1 MKTAIQF
8 KVASFPKVRFQNGFA
23 TPAMPK
29 ISVVLG
35 DITTLKVDA
44 IVNAANAG
52 LRGGG
57 GVDGAIHRAAGLGL
71 LQEIIEKYP
80 DGIVVGEAVATFAH
94 NLKAMYVIHTVGP
107 RYYLDGV
114 DHARLLADA
123 YRNSIRVATELGCK
137 SIAFPAISTGVYGYP
152 RVEATQIAVKTVRE
166 EVTAGTELQEIIF
179 CCFDQAT
186 ADCYTQEMT
195 R

>member
-1 MKTAIQF
+1 
-8 KVASFPKVRFQNGFA
+8 
-23 TPAMPK
+23 MPK

-35 DITTLKVDA
+35 DITKLEVDA

-71 LQEIIEKYP
+71 LAEIIEKYR
-80 DGIVVGEAVATFAH
+80 DGIVVGEAVPTFGH

-114 DHARLLADA
+114 DHAKLLADA
-123 YRNSIRVATELGCK
+123 YRNSLRVANELGCK

-152 RVEATQIAVKTVRE
+152 IDEACAIAVKTVRE
-166 EVTAGTELQEIIF
+166 ELAAGTELQEIIF
-179 CCFDQAT
+179 CCFSEEDAEIYS
-186 ADCYTQEMT
+186 AKLA
-195 R
+195 